1 MNLVKVIIIVYKK
14 AYNVNLYIIR
24 ECYRQKV
31 FGKRTLGIEVY
42 GGI

>member
-1 MNLVKVIIIVYKK
+1 MKVIIIIYKK

-31 FGKRTLGIEVY
+31 SGKKTPGIEVY